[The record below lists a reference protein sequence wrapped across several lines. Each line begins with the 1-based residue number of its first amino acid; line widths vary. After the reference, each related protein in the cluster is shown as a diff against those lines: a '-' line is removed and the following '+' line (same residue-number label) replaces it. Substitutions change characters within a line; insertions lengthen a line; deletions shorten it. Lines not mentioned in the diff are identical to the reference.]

1 MDACR
6 EKTIAHVTSGDL
18 SGLLARIPHFQGEND
33 YRKEII
39 IVLRQF
45 FFASIPL
52 LASKLFGD
60 VFSVLASLSRA
71 GL

>member
-1 MDACR
+1 MAQ
-6 EKTIAHVTSGDL
+6 TTSGDL
-18 SGLLARIPHFQGEND
+18 NGLLARIPHSVGEND

-60 VFSVLASLSRA
+60 VFSMLASPSSV
-71 GL
+71 GP